1 MESSMNGMYVLACRA
16 RIYRALMDIPGMVA
30 KNIAETVVRA
40 LMDIPGMD
48 AKTIAEK
55 AMRIAAES
63 CVYTNANFMVEVIG
77 APKEPETPSVLGAG
91 ADLNPIS
98 KAEP

>member
-1 MESSMNGMYVLACRA
+1 
-16 RIYRALMDIPGMVA
+16 
-30 KNIAETVVRA
+30 
-40 LMDIPGMD
+40 MDIPGMD